1 MSNSRVF
8 IVFYFFTNLGLPCA
22 SHTPLPYT
30 SHTPPIRLPYA
41 SHTPPPI
48 HLPYTSHTPPIHLPD
63 TSQTPPIHLP
73 YTSHTPKTFVFS
85 TCLAILGSRKL
96 VVSQNVGIFRVCAG
110 KRKKKQEK
118 STVGAEEQS
127 PNPRCNLS
135 AKDFPRADICFREA
149 NGFQQVIFLYPSS

>member
-1 MSNSRVF
+1 MYSGGIAAMSNSRVF

-30 SHTPPIRLPYA
+30 SHTPP
-41 SHTPPPI
+41 PI
-48 HLPYTSHTPPIHLPD
+48 HLPYTSHTPPRHLPD
-63 TSQTPPIHLP
+63 
-73 YTSHTPKTFVFS
+73 TSHTPKTFVFS

>member
-30 SHTPPIRLPYA
+30 SHTPPIRLPYTS
-41 SHTPPPI
+41 SHTPPI
-48 HLPYTSHTPPIHLPD
+48 HLPYTSQTPPRHLPD
-63 TSQTPPIHLP
+63 
-73 YTSHTPKTFVFS
+73 TSHTPKTFVFS

-110 KRKKKQEK
+110 KGRKSRKNRLSGLKNSPQIPGAILAPKIFQEL
-118 STVGAEEQS
+118 TFVLGRQM
-127 PNPRCNLS
+127 
-135 AKDFPRADICFREA
+135 
-149 NGFQQVIFLYPSS
+149 VSSK

>member
-8 IVFYFFTNLGLPCA
+8 IVFLFLHKFGSPMR
-22 SHTPLPYT
+22 LPYT
-30 SHTPPIRLPYA
+30 SPIHLPYA
-41 SHTPPPI
+41 SHTPPI
-48 HLPYTSHTPPIHLPD
+48 HLLPYASHTPPIHLPD
-63 TSQTPPIHLP
+63 TSQTPPRHLP